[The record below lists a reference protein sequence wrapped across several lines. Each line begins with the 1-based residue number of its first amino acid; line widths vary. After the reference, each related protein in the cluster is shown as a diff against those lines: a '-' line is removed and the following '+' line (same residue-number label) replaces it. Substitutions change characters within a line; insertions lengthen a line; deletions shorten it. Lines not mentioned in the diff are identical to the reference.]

1 MSNSDIIE
9 TFGTG
14 SDQTHTDDNHFHF
27 TDEKI
32 KNLIELNELK
42 KKYNEYMT
50 KKEKILK
57 ETQEYDKIVRAREI
71 IKKRVE
77 FNKMWLNILKLAT
90 LITHIV
96 LVLIILIMLIYK
108 IY

>member
-9 TFGTG
+9 TFGAG
-14 SDQTHTDDNHFHF
+14 HTHTDANHFHF

>member
-9 TFGTG
+9 TFGTNSG
-14 SDQTHTDDNHFHF
+14 HTDANHFHF

-77 FNKMWLNILKLAT
+77 FNKTWLNILKLAT

>member
-9 TFGTG
+9 TFDSGGRNQNT
-14 SDQTHTDDNHFHF
+14 NHFHF